1 MGGVTPS
8 TAYAIRSCSITA
20 VESKWKQADK
30 PDSVTALSCYDG
42 HSSGTPVAVRLK
54 PPTRRLRG
62 TTSSPAYLVL
72 LQVEIARFTQTE
84 LARLCCSDPHLTV
97 DGCYPLPCPVESGL
111 SSIRERTA
119 TVWPASIA
127 IVPIVPAYN
136 PGENNSDRRRRIH
149 CLLADAIP
157 ASQGAEMET
166 AFLSMQDC
174 AGRENIPPA
183 AHPVR

>member
-20 VESKWKQADK
+20 VESQWKQADK

-149 CLLADAIP
+149 CLPADAIP
-157 ASQGAEMET
+157 AIQGLERGT
-166 AFLSMQDC
+166 AILSIRDC
-174 AGRENIPPA
+174 AGR
-183 AHPVR
+183 